1 MAEEK
6 RPDISVKAQDAQ
18 VIAAVSEDAQ
28 LKRRRRRIRAL
39 RSFLIRLVLLAA
51 VLYVLLFHIIGITTM
66 PGEDMSPRLSTGD
79 LLLFYRIDRNPKA
92 QDIVVID
99 RKDTGKRYV
108 SRVVAGPGDTVDI
121 SDESGLKVNGSPQV
135 EPKIF
140 YPTKPYVGQVEFPVM
155 LGEDEYFV
163 LADYRNGGAD
173 SRYFGPVKQEEI
185 QGIVITVLR
194 RNSL

>member
-1 MAEEK
+1 MAEAK
-6 RPDISVKAQDAQ
+6 RPEPQAETYAVVAAENDAR
-18 VIAAVSEDAQ
+18 

-39 RSFLIRLVLLAA
+39 RSFLLRLAALAA

-66 PGEDMSPRLSTGD
+66 PGEDMSPRLSAGD
-79 LLLFYRIDRNPKA
+79 LLLFYRLDRAPKA

-99 RKDTGKRYV
+99 RKDTRKRYV
-108 SRVVAGPGDTVDI
+108 SRVVAGPGDTVNI
-121 SDESGLKVNGSPQV
+121 SDESGLQVNGNTQA
-135 EPKIF
+135 ETKIF
-140 YPTKPYVGQVEFPVM
+140 YPTKPYVGQVEFPVT

-194 RNSL
+194 RNNL

>member
-1 MAEEK
+1 MAEAKQPETNAK
-6 RPDISVKAQDAQ
+6 TQEVQAVVVAANDAR
-18 VIAAVSEDAQ
+18 

-39 RSFLIRLVLLAA
+39 RSFLIRLAALAA
-51 VLYVLLFHIIGITTM
+51 VMYVLLFHIIGITTM
-66 PGEDMSPRLSTGD
+66 PGEDMSPRLSAGD
-79 LLLFYRIDRNPKA
+79 LLLFYRLDRAPKA

-108 SRVVAGPGDTVDI
+108 SRVVAGPGDTVNI
-121 SDESGLKVNGSPQV
+121 SDETGLQVNGNTQA
-135 EPKIF
+135 ETKIF
-140 YPTKPYVGQVEFPVM
+140 YPTKPYVGQVVFPVT

-194 RNSL
+194 RNNL